1 MAINQKMIKDDL
13 YEAVNGEWVK
23 QATIPDDKPATGGF
37 QNLDDKVEK
46 QLPADLDDFVAGK
59 QHDQMPTENRFAE
72 LLKLYQLAGDFE
84 RREKEGTKP
93 LLDGLKPVQALQSY
107 ADYQEHWLEFAK
119 NGVAAPV
126 LFDID
131 ADMKNATVNALFA
144 GAPGLIL
151 PDKSYYDQG
160 NQQGPK
166 LMALWKKNI
175 GEVLPKFGFSADET
189 QQLIDQTVAFDQ
201 LLVPHVKS
209 AEEASDYSKMYN
221 PQTLTEFADHTKQL
235 DLAAIIEGLIG
246 AKPDKVIVTEPKYL
260 AALDDILTGHF
271 ELFKSWLIVN
281 YIRSNAGLLTDE
293 LRELNGRYGRA
304 VSGQKK
310 PVNQKKYAFRMARG
324 VFSQVL
330 GVYYGRRYFGQAAK
344 ADVQRMVH
352 SMVDVYKQRL
362 QNNEWLSPKTREKAI
377 VKLNELGIQVGFPNK
392 VPAVYDKLH
401 VDLSQSLMANL
412 NNLSRVF
419 LEDQFSKWGKKV
431 DRNRWEMSAATVNA
445 YYHPFKNI
453 IVFPAAVLQAPFYS
467 TEQSSSENFGGIGA
481 VIAHEISHAFDNN
494 GSLFDEKGNL
504 NNWWTDEDRAHFKKL
519 SQKMIDEFDGLPFA
533 GQKVNGK
540 LTVSENIADGGG
552 LSCAL
557 SAAKKEDDADLKA
570 FFINWARIWRM
581 KATTQ
586 YMQLLLS
593 VDVHAPNKLRANVQ
607 VKNLADFYT
616 TFNVHEGDGMY
627 LPEDQRV
634 NIW

>member
-46 QLPADLDDFVAGK
+46 QLTADLDDFVAGK

-209 AEEASDYSKMYN
+209 AEEAADYSKMYN

-519 SQKMIDEFDGLPFA
+519 SQKMINEFDGLPFA

>member
-46 QLPADLDDFVAGK
+46 QLTADLDDFVAGK

-209 AEEASDYSKMYN
+209 AEEAADYSKMYN

>member
-46 QLPADLDDFVAGK
+46 QLTADLDDFVAGK

-131 ADMKNATVNALFA
+131 ADMKNATVNVLFA

-209 AEEASDYSKMYN
+209 AEEAADYSKMYN

>member
-46 QLPADLDDFVAGK
+46 QLTADLDDFVAGK
-59 QHDQMPTENRFAE
+59 QNDQMPTENRFAE

-209 AEEASDYSKMYN
+209 AEEAADYSKMYN

>member
-46 QLPADLDDFVAGK
+46 QLTADLDDFVAGK

-209 AEEASDYSKMYN
+209 AEEAADYSKMYN

-392 VPAVYDKLH
+392 VPAIYDKLH

-453 IVFPAAVLQAPFYS
+453 IVFPAAILQAPFYS
-467 TEQSSSENFGGIGA
+467 LKQTSSQNYGGIGA

-494 GSLFDEKGNL
+494 GALFDEYGNL
-504 NNWWTDEDRAHFKKL
+504 NNWWTPEDSAHFKEL
-519 SQKMIDEFDGLPFA
+519 AQKMIAEFDGLPIA

-557 SAAKKEDDADLKA
+557 EAAKEENNFNAQE
-570 FFINWARIWRM
+570 FFINWATIWRM
-581 KATTQ
+581 KATQQ
-586 YMQLLLS
+586 YEQLLLS
-593 VDVHAPNKLRANVQ
+593 IDVHAPQKLRANVQ
-607 VKNLADFYT
+607 AQNQADFYT
-616 TFNVHEGDGMY
+616 AFGIQSGDQMY
-627 LPEDQRV
+627 KAPEDRV

>member
-23 QATIPDDKPATGGF
+23 QAMIPDDKPATGGF

-46 QLPADLDDFVAGK
+46 QLTADLDDFVAGK

-209 AEEASDYSKMYN
+209 AEEAADYSKMYN

>member
-46 QLPADLDDFVAGK
+46 QLTADLDDFVAGK

-209 AEEASDYSKMYN
+209 AEEAADYSKMYN

-607 VKNLADFYT
+607 VKNLDDFYT

>member
-46 QLPADLDDFVAGK
+46 QLTADLDDFVAGK

-392 VPAVYDKLH
+392 VPAIYDKLH

>member
-46 QLPADLDDFVAGK
+46 QLTADLDDFVAGQ

-209 AEEASDYSKMYN
+209 AEEAADYSKMYN

-392 VPAVYDKLH
+392 VPAIYDKLH

>member
-37 QNLDDKVEK
+37 QNLDDKLEK
-46 QLPADLDDFVAGK
+46 QLTADLDDFVAGK
-59 QHDQMPTENRFAE
+59 QNDQMPTENRFAE

-209 AEEASDYSKMYN
+209 AEEAADYSKMYN

>member
-46 QLPADLDDFVAGK
+46 QLTADLDDFVAGK

-209 AEEASDYSKMYN
+209 AEEAADYSKMYN

-392 VPAVYDKLH
+392 VPAIYDKLH